1 MKPFVRRS
9 HLLVS
14 ISDREA
20 VESSWTHNADA
31 VILDLTGASSDAER
45 FRLRGRKRLSDSIG
59 ASGRGGADVFALVNR
74 STAYADIEAAVWPGI
89 KGIVYPGAE
98 SASEIADA
106 DALLTDI
113 ERMRGIA
120 PDSLHIIILLDS
132 GSGVWNIREIIRASP
147 RVCSVGL
154 DELRLCANMGIVP
167 TADFDPFEYA
177 KGRVVVEARAS
188 KVQPIGMSH
197 PYGVLPRFDD
207 DAEIAR
213 LALRS
218 KNLGFA
224 GAICPHSSWVS
235 HCNRA
240 FAPPEEKLEFYR
252 ETRRLFA
259 EGVAKGTA
267 AIPYPGTTIMID
279 VPVDENAR
287 VNLELWDMCA
297 AREAE
302 KATALARARS
312 R

>member
-1 MKPFVRRS
+1 MNPFVRRS

-14 ISDREA
+14 ISNRDA
-20 VESSWTHNADA
+20 VESSWTQNADA

-45 FRLRGRKRLSDSIG
+45 FRLRGRKTLFDAIEI
-59 ASGRGGADVFALVNR
+59 AGRGGAEVLVLVNK
-74 STAYADIEAAVWPGI
+74 AVAQADLEAATWPGV

-98 SASEIADA
+98 SASEIAELDE
-106 DALLTDI
+106 LLSDL
-113 ERMRGIA
+113 ERRRGIA
-120 PDSLHIIILLDS
+120 RDTLHIIVLLDS
-132 GSGVWNIREIIRASP
+132 GAGVWNIRDIIRSSP
-147 RVCSVGL
+147 RVSSVGI
-154 DELRLCANMGIVP
+154 DELSLCANMGITP
-167 TADFDPFEYA
+167 TADFDPFEYS
-177 KGRVVVEARAS
+177 KGRLIIEGRAS
-188 KVQPIGMSH
+188 RVQPIGMSH

-224 GAICPHSSWVS
+224 GAICPYPSWVA

-240 FAPPEEKLEFYR
+240 FAPPEDKLEFYR

-259 EGVAKGTA
+259 EGVARGTA
-267 AIPYPGTTIMID
+267 AVPYPGTTMMID

-287 VNLELWDMCA
+287 VNLELWELCA

-302 KATALARARS
+302 KAEALARARA
-312 R
+312 